1 MSKTKPSSN
10 RRKMRQQR
18 TLQITIVLISIIV
31 ILSMIM
37 TQCH

>member
-1 MSKTKPSSN
+1 MSKTKASSN

-31 ILSMIM
+31 ILSMIL